1 MRSESGQDIVQVVSR
16 QKNRPL
22 IGIPYSRIPDK
33 VSQFGLN
40 AKIAAFTTEF
50 V

>member
-1 MRSESGQDIVQVVSR
+1 MRSESGHEFKWIPAK
-16 QKNRPL
+16 KNRPL

-40 AKIAAFTTEF
+40 AKIATFTTEF